1 MQKELKKLDS
11 PRGFAV
17 AIKSICKRKYSI
29 SWPFLTPHGVESVN
43 SIGFIVD
50 YVRSKKSVTADEIN
64 SYALIN
70 GVRQIGFIDIFEMVS
85 EGYVMLEKGKVFSKD
100 IVAIDQAKIAK
111 ARTELQFYLCS
122 FGDIDSE
129 QFRGFSSL
137 PMIGFK
143 WDVVSLLGFVM
154 SYCKDTI
161 EYQIYKKDYRLPI
174 YKLRIKRR

>member
-1 MQKELKKLDS
+1 MA
-11 PRGFAV
+11 F
-17 AIKSICKRKYSI
+17 
-29 SWPFLTPHGVESVN
+29 FTPHGVESVS

-50 YVRSKKSVTADEIN
+50 YVRSKKSVTAAEIN

-70 GVRQIGFIDIFEMVS
+70 GIRQIGFIDIFEMVS
-85 EGYVMLEKGKVFSKD
+85 EDYVMLEKGKVLSKD

-111 ARTELQFYLCS
+111 ARTELQFYLRS

-129 QFRGFSSL
+129 QFRGFSFL

-143 WDVVSLLGFVM
+143 WDVVSFLRSAM

-174 YKLRIKRR
+174 YKLRIKRC